1 MFLDFCCMCRFIT
14 ACFLVLECMFFFRT
28 RMFPDFGIQWCF
40 ASWYSMTLL
49 LCGVL
54 HPDIPWLCY
63 YVFALHPD
71 IPWLWY
77 NVLFYTPIFRDFITM
92 YCFISGYSVTLLLC
106 GVLYPDIPWLC
117 YYVLLYILIFH
128 DFVTMCLLYIPI
140 FHDFGTMCCSFYI
153 PIFRD
158 FITMYCF
165 ISGYSVTLLLCVVLY
180 YGFSL
185 LHIFSLVLQPWMSAY
200 IRKTDGVYISVPKND

>member
-1 MFLDFCCMCRFIT
+1 MFLDFCCRCRFIT
-14 ACFLVLECMFFFRT
+14 GCFLVLECMVFFRT

-63 YVFALHPD
+63 YV
-71 IPWLWY
+71 
-77 NVLFYTPIFRDFITM
+77 LFY
-92 YCFISGYSVTLLLC
+92 
-106 GVLYPDIPWLC
+106 IP
-117 YYVLLYILIFH
+117 IFH
-128 DFVTMCLLYIPI
+128 DFVTMC
-140 FHDFGTMCCSFYI
+140 CSIY
-153 PIFRD
+153 R
-158 FITMYCF
+158 
-165 ISGYSVTLLLCVVLY
+165 YSVTLLLCIVLY

>member
-54 HPDIPWLCY
+54 HPDIPWLYYYVLFYIRIFRDFVTMWCFISWYSMTLLLCVALHPDIPWLCY

-77 NVLFYTPIFRDFITM
+77 NVLF
-92 YCFISGYSVTLLLC
+92 
-106 GVLYPDIPWLC
+106 VLYTDIPWLY
-117 YYVLLYILIFH
+117 YYVLFYIRIFR
-128 DFVTMCLLYIPI
+128 DFVTMC
-140 FHDFGTMCCSFYI
+140 
-153 PIFRD
+153 
-158 FITMYCF
+158 CF
-165 ISGYSVTLLLCVVLY
+165 ILR
-180 YGFSL
+180 
-185 LHIFSLVLQPWMSAY
+185 I
-200 IRKTDGVYISVPKND
+200 